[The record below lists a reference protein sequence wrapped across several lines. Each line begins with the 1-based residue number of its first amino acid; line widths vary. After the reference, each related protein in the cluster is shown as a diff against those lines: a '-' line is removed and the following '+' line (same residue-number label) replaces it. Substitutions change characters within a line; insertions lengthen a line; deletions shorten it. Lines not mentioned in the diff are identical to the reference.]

1 LGAEAQPSPKR
12 TAADRSRKR
21 VTARGLSP
29 KEALSIPRAS
39 IVPLAD
45 TVASHFYDRLFELNP
60 PVRALFKSDLAH
72 QKRKLMQTLGIAVDG
87 LRDPPRLIPVLEQL
101 GVRHAGYMVRDHHY
115 DLVGEAL
122 LWTLRKGLGPSFTPE
137 TEAAWKEV
145 YGLVAGIM
153 KKAASRIP
161 LETTE

>member
-1 LGAEAQPSPKR
+1 MSDPTVPAEAKASARSPISPR
-12 TAADRSRKR
+12 TLEL
-21 VTARGLSP
+21 VQGTWTQ
-29 KEALSIPRAS
+29 
-39 IVPLAD
+39 IVPMAD